1 MKTLKTM
8 MLGLV
13 LVAGFGIAKANTPN
27 DKKLTQNYAIN
38 TFIDAMTRG
47 KLDGFNDVLDNTMK
61 FSQLR
66 GKTVLS
72 FSKKEMLTFMETNKN
87 VEQICTTS
95 TSVVEQDS
103 NVEVVKVNMNYGSF
117 TRTNYVTL
125 ANTGTGWKIV
135 DVYSFF
141 V

>member
-1 MKTLKTM
+1 MKTLKTIV
-8 MLGLV
+8 LGLA
-13 LVAGFGIAKANTPN
+13 LVIGFGTAKANIPT

-95 TSVVEQDS
+95 TSIVQQDS
-103 NVEVVKVNMNYGSF
+103 NIEVVKVNMNYGGF
-117 TRTNYVTL
+117 MRTNYVTV
-125 ANTGTGWKIV
+125 ANTGNGWKIV
-135 DVYSFF
+135 DVYSVF

>member
-1 MKTLKTM
+1 MRTLKTIV
-8 MLGLV
+8 LGLA
-13 LVAGFGIAKANTPN
+13 LVIGFGTAKANIPN

-95 TSVVEQDS
+95 TSIVQQDS
-103 NVEVVKVNMNYGSF
+103 NIEVVKVNMNYGGF
-117 TRTNYVTL
+117 MRTNYVTV
-125 ANTGTGWKIV
+125 ANTGNGWKIV
-135 DVYSFF
+135 DVYSVF

>member
-1 MKTLKTM
+1 MKTLKTIV
-8 MLGLV
+8 LGLA
-13 LVAGFGIAKANTPN
+13 LVIGFGTAKANIPN

-95 TSVVEQDS
+95 TSIVQQDS
-103 NVEVVKVNMNYGSF
+103 NIEVVKVNMNYGGF
-117 TRTNYVTL
+117 MRTNYVTV
-125 ANTGTGWKIV
+125 ANTGNGWKIV
-135 DVYSFF
+135 DVYSVF

>member
-1 MKTLKTM
+1 

-13 LVAGFGIAKANTPN
+13 LVAGFGIAKADTPN

-47 KLDGFNDVLDNTMK
+47 KLDGFNEVLDNTMK

-125 ANTGTGWKIV
+125 ANTGNGWKIV
-135 DVYSFF
+135 DVYSLF